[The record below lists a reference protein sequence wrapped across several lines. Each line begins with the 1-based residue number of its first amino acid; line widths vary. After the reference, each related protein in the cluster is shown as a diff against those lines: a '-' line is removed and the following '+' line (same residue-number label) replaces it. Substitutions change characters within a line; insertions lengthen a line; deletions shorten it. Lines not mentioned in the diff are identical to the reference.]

1 MSKKEMKINK
11 PWGWERWISVNE
23 KYVMKQLFMKKGNRC
38 SLQYHEKKH
47 ETLYMQEGEM
57 KMTIGTIDNPRKNEV
72 ILKPDEHYIIEPF
85 TVHQCEAVTDILYL
99 EASTPELEDVVRLED
114 DYGRE
119 GTSEP

>member
-1 MSKKEMKINK
+1 MSEKVRKVNK
-11 PWGWERWISVNE
+11 PWGWERWISVHE

-47 ETLYMQEGEM
+47 ETLFMQEGEM
-57 KMTIGTIDNPRKNEV
+57 KLTLGTLDNPRKGE
-72 ILKPDEHYIIEPF
+72 LLLTSDEHCVIEPF

-99 EASTPELEDVVRLED
+99 EASTPDLDDVIRLED